1 MDIDAQKPQTK
12 IDAIC
17 LGPDRQPQFS
27 KKQKEALKILER
39 CFRCREDKHLA
50 KDCPKFPPPARTS
63 GVTGPS
69 RGCSQNWQA
78 GRQPQTG
85 GPPQTNAQ
93 QTKPPNI
100 ADIDLAI

>member
-17 LGPDRQPQFS
+17 LGPNRQPQFS
-27 KKQKEALKILER
+27 EKQKEALKILER

-69 RGCSQNWQA
+69 RGCTRT
-78 GRQPQTG
+78 GRLADNHRLGDHPKLMPNRPNPQT
-85 GPPQTNAQ
+85 
-93 QTKPPNI
+93 
-100 ADIDLAI
+100 